1 MHAGEDATPREA
13 SQSPPHPD
21 NWPSDLHD
29 FGSAFD
35 SLNLSTVPSNV
46 RIEQVPQDGGQ
57 QIKEM
62 LRHAAQEN
70 RFADIPASLAG
81 SAGALEALAPLLQ
94 PRSSQHEQ
102 RIGRPGALCCR
113 GSCLPVKASVC
124 CVQMEQPGQLK
135 WTCCQV

>member
-1 MHAGEDATPREA
+1 MHAGEDAAPSEH

-46 RIEQVPQDGGQ
+46 RIEQVPQDSGQ

-70 RFADIPASLAG
+70 GFADIPASLAG
-81 SAGALEALAPLLQ
+81 SAGELEAPAP
-94 PRSSQHEQ
+94 SS
-102 RIGRPGALCCR
+102 
-113 GSCLPVKASVC
+113 LP
-124 CVQMEQPGQLK
+124 
-135 WTCCQV
+135 

>member
-1 MHAGEDATPREA
+1 MHAGEDATPSEH

-46 RIEQVPQDGGQ
+46 RIEQVPQDSGQ

-70 RFADIPASLAG
+70 GFSDIPASLAG
-81 SAGALEALAPLLQ
+81 SAGELEGPAPSLV
-94 PRSSQHEQ
+94 P
-102 RIGRPGALCCR
+102 
-113 GSCLPVKASVC
+113 
-124 CVQMEQPGQLK
+124 
-135 WTCCQV
+135 